1 MELAGIVLE
10 NASQWATASVRIN
23 GTRTAEAAILAVD
36 DDGAGLSDEMIAR
49 LGVRGV
55 RLDESSAGQGLGLS
69 IAFEIV
75 RLNRGTIAI
84 DHSRFGGMRLTVTL
98 PLA

>member
-1 MELAGIVLE
+1 
-10 NASQWATASVRIN
+10 
-23 GTRTAEAAILAVD
+23 
-36 DDGAGLSDEMIAR
+36 MIAR

-84 DHSRFGGMRLTVTL
+84 DHSRFGGMRLTVML